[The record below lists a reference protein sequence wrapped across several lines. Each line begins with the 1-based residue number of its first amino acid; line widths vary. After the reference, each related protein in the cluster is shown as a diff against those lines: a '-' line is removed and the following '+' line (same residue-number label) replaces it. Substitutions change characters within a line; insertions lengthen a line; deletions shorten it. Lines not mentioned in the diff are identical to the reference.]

1 MEESVMSKYSVKD
14 KVWFIVADSSPL
26 GGGRHKGVIDA
37 VVADMFDGSILYI
50 VKTTSGF
57 VVPVRED
64 ALDHRGRRK
73 R

>member
-1 MEESVMSKYSVKD
+1 MVYCGRDFS
-14 KVWFIVADSSPL
+14 IR

-37 VVADMFDGSILYI
+37 IVPDMFDGSVLYI
-50 VKTTSGF
+50 VKSSSGI

-64 ALDHRGRRK
+64 ALDHRGRRA